1 MKKNIYNRTKELYDG
16 LYRNDAKV
24 FSSAVEYIKDLTAI
38 ANEKDKYKQ
47 ELLKQANGLILCYNA
62 QSVIGMADILKY
74 KIEPIL
80 SEILMIEHKED
91 NFKDKNIISSSNYEK
106 NKSVLNEKLM
116 EIYSG
121 FCDFDTTMIDNDESI
136 IIDMKGNIAVNTTDG
151 LVYINSTYDD
161 SYAVKCWCES
171 LGQFSYKDIVFICGI
186 SNFSYIRG
194 LFDYID
200 KDTVVIAYEPNQ
212 KIFVAN
218 MIYTDIRDVLLKDNF
233 ILLVNGI
240 NDNLLNNC
248 IMHLFDFKTFPD
260 SRIYSL
266 PGYDVLYF
274 DEIKAFEKKC
284 IREIKFLQVNNNSI
298 IALNKKCNYNIIM
311 NMQFYKESTDVLRL
325 KEKMK
330 KDGICDKIPAIVVAA
345 GPSLDKNIQYL
356 SAAKG
361 KSCILCVDS
370 AIRMLLKND
379 IIPDML
385 VTLDPD
391 KERILFDDDRVNDM
405 YLCYGVHGTYDVIK
419 KNRKKKILYNSMS
432 YMHNMLM
439 DIGVKTGILDTGGS
453 VANSAFSIARYL
465 GFKDIIVIGQD
476 LAFTDDKKHASV
488 VYDDGGINEKES
500 IKYTTIEGIDGTEML
515 TYMNFKVYRD
525 WYENYLEH
533 DKDLNMINATE
544 GGAMI
549 HGAVNMRLED
559 AINQYCKEYV
569 DIKKYIN
576 ASEILLPED
585 KYIIFKEEVYK
596 SIQNLDK
603 IRNCAIKCDEIYNQI
618 VKQEDSSKKLSL
630 SKQIEALDNE
640 MEGYKEME
648 FVRYHAKLVENRET
662 AGIYNIECDDIW
674 QDTIKRGKNVVKA
687 YIEGADVI
695 KDLFEKMYNE
705 L

>member
-1 MKKNIYNRTKELYDG
+1 MENIYGKTKELYNG
-16 LYRNDAKV
+16 LYQNDV
-24 FSSAVEYIKDLTAI
+24 ETFSEIVQYINHLI
-38 ANEKDKYKQ
+38 AMANDGGKYKQ
-47 ELLKQANGLILCYNA
+47 ELLEKSNELIMCYNA
-62 QSVIGMADILKY
+62 QSVIGLADILKY

-80 SEILMIEHKED
+80 SEMLMIEHKED
-91 NFKDKNIISSSNYEK
+91 DFKEKNNISSSNYEK
-106 NKSVLNEKLM
+106 NKSVLSKKLM

-121 FCDFDTTMIDNDESI
+121 FCNLDTTMIDDDESI
-136 IIDMKGNIAVNTTDG
+136 MVDMKGNIAVNTADG
-151 LVYINSTYDD
+151 LVYINSVYDD

-212 KIFVAN
+212 KIFAAN

-248 IMHLFDFKTFPD
+248 MESLFDFKTFSD

-266 PGYDVLYF
+266 PGYDVLYY
-274 DEIKAFEKKC
+274 DEIKQFEKKC
-284 IREIKFLQVNNNSI
+284 IRKMEYLQINNNSI
-298 IALNKKCNYNIIM
+298 IVMNECANYNIIM
-311 NMQFYKESTDVLRL
+311 NMRFYKESTDVLRI
-325 KEKMK
+325 KEQLD
-330 KDGICDKIPAIVVAA
+330 KDRVCEKVPAIIVAA
-345 GPSLDKNIQYL
+345 GPSLDKNIKYL

-361 KSCILCVDS
+361 KACIIAVDS
-370 AIRMLLKND
+370 AIRMLLMNN

-391 KERILFDDDRVNDM
+391 KVRILFEDDKVNDM
-405 YLCYGVHGTYDVIK
+405 YLCYSVYGTHDVIK

-432 YMHNMLM
+432 YMYNMLM
-439 DIGVKTGILDTGGS
+439 DMGVKTGVLDTGGS

-465 GFKDIIVIGQD
+465 GFNDIIVIGQD
-476 LAFTDDKKHASV
+476 LAFTDNKKHASV
-488 VYDDGGINEKES
+488 VYDDGGINEKEKA
-500 IKYTTIEGIDGTEML
+500 KYTTIEGIDGTEML

-525 WYENYLEH
+525 WYENYLEQ

-569 DIKKYIN
+569 DIKKYID

-585 KYIIFKEEVYK
+585 KYIVFKEEVYK

-618 VKQEDSSKKLSL
+618 SKQEDSSKKLSL
-630 SKQIEALDNE
+630 SKQIEILDKE
-640 MEGYKEME
+640 MESYKEME
-648 FVRYHAKLVENRET
+648 FVQYHSKLVENRET
-662 AGIYNIECDDIW
+662 AGIYNIECEDIW
-674 QDTIKRGKNVVKA
+674 SDTIKRGKNVIKA
-687 YIEGADVI
+687 YIEGVDII
-695 KDLFEKMYNE
+695 KDLFKKIYNE

>member
-1 MKKNIYNRTKELYDG
+1 MDTFSEIVQYINHLIAMANDG
-16 LYRNDAKV
+16 G
-24 FSSAVEYIKDLTAI
+24 
-38 ANEKDKYKQ
+38 KYKQ
-47 ELLKQANGLILCYNA
+47 ELLEKSNELIMCYNA
-62 QSVIGMADILKY
+62 QSVIGLADILKY

-80 SEILMIEHKED
+80 SEMLMIEHKED
-91 NFKDKNIISSSNYEK
+91 DFKEKNNISSSNYEK
-106 NKSVLNEKLM
+106 NKSVLSKKLM

-121 FCDFDTTMIDNDESI
+121 FCNLDTTMIDDDESI
-136 IIDMKGNIAVNTTDG
+136 MVDMKGNIAVNTADG
-151 LVYINSTYDD
+151 LVYINSVYDD

-212 KIFVAN
+212 KIFAAN

-248 IMHLFDFKTFPD
+248 MESLFDFKTFSD

-266 PGYDVLYF
+266 PGYDVLYY
-274 DEIKAFEKKC
+274 DEIKEFEKKC
-284 IREIKFLQVNNNSI
+284 IRKMEYLQINNNSI
-298 IALNKKCNYNIIM
+298 IVMNEKSNYNIIM
-311 NMQFYKESTDVLRL
+311 NMQFYKESTDVLRI
-325 KEKMK
+325 KEQLD
-330 KDGICDKIPAIVVAA
+330 KDGVCEKVPAIIVAA
-345 GPSLDKNIQYL
+345 GPSLDKNIKYL

-361 KSCILCVDS
+361 KACIIAVDS
-370 AIRMLLKND
+370 AIRMLLMNN

-385 VTLDPD
+385 VTLDPN
-391 KERILFDDDRVNDM
+391 KERILFEDDRVNDM
-405 YLCYGVHGTYDVIK
+405 YICYSVYGTHDVIK

-432 YMHNMLM
+432 YMYNMLM
-439 DIGVKTGILDTGGS
+439 DMGVKTGILDTGGS
-453 VANSAFSIARYL
+453 VANSAFSIARYI
-465 GFKDIIVIGQD
+465 GFKNIIIIGQD
-476 LAFTDDKKHASV
+476 LAFTDNKKHASV
-488 VYDDGGINEKES
+488 VYDDGGINEKEKA
-500 IKYTTIEGIDGTEML
+500 KYTTIEGIDGTEML

-525 WYENYLEH
+525 WYENYLEQ

-569 DIKKYIN
+569 DIKKYID

-585 KYIIFKEEVYK
+585 KYIVFKEEVYK

-618 VKQEDSSKKLSL
+618 SKQEDSSKKLSL
-630 SKQIEALDNE
+630 SKQIEALDKE
-640 MEGYKEME
+640 MESYKEME
-648 FVRYHAKLVENRET
+648 FVQYHAKLVENRET